1 MILSSETLSQT
12 VGAFASVVN
21 NTQMQCI
28 YFQPL
33 NKKLCLCKV
42 QVLKVIGWNLIISQ
56 VTSSNKPFRVTVANY
71 CGLPNI
77 TFWCI
82 FQPMSV

>member
-12 VGAFASVVN
+12 VGAFAFVVN
-21 NTQMQCI
+21 STHMQSI
-28 YFQPL
+28 YFQPF

-56 VTSSNKPFRVTVANY
+56 
-71 CGLPNI
+71 
-77 TFWCI
+77 
-82 FQPMSV
+82 